1 MVSSSVRFV
10 DTKWAVG
17 TRVYGG
23 YFGYGTIVMSV
34 PYLNTY
40 KIKFDNFQEIKSLS
54 SKQMFFG
61 NKLARGSLRLA

>member
-1 MVSSSVRFV
+1 MVSSSMRFV

-23 YFGYGTIVMSV
+23 FFGYGTIVMSV

-40 KIKFDNFQEIKSLS
+40 KVKFDNFADVKSLS

-61 NKLARGSLRLA
+61 NKLDRRSLRLA